1 MKRTKPQKICSTHH
15 CHHFQYAMNVTFA
28 ILIFGEFFIA
38 NRIGHI
44 YFEKFERILIFNGL
58 RTRTMNNNDLYRR
71 EFWIWVD
78 THSAPLHHCCAFV
91 PLWCPAKWCKQKN
104 GRIRKGKANVELEH
118 TYTIHRI
125 TQCTDHKHEQL
136 QSNRIHF
143 KSLTKVRTSQK
154 KTVAFLRGD
163 GTFIA
168 ASPVMR
174 WQKSAISSDE
184 NEQVN
189 CILHKSNL
197 YNLRRNINVIHCD
210 AGNATH
216 YFVIDLASS
225 FSIRWGHCKCDALAA
240 IRSLSRCFRFCPMM
254 WKVSFD

>member
-1 MKRTKPQKICSTHH
+1 
-15 CHHFQYAMNVTFA
+15 
-28 ILIFGEFFIA
+28 
-38 NRIGHI
+38 
-44 YFEKFERILIFNGL
+44 
-58 RTRTMNNNDLYRR
+58 MNNDHYRR
-71 EFWIWVD
+71 EFWIWVG

-104 GRIRKGKANVELEH
+104 GRIRKGKANAEPEH

-143 KSLTKVRTSQK
+143 KCLTKVHTSQK
-154 KTVAFLRGD
+154 KTVAFLRGC
-163 GTFIA
+163 GSFIA

-174 WQKSAISSDE
+174 WQKSAITSDE

-216 YFVIDLASS
+216 YFVIDFSVIIFNSMRTLQMRCIDGWTLTLSLFS
-225 FSIRWGHCKCDALAA
+225 F
-240 IRSLSRCFRFCPMM
+240 LSDDVEIFVRL
-254 WKVSFD
+254 V